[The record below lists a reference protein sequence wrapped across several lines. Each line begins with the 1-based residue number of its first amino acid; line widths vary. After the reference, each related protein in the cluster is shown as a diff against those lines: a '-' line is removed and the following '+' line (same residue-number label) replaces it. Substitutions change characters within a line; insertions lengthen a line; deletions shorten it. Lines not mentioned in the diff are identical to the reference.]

1 MRFTLLLLFISLSV
15 TAQNQLGGVI
25 LDSASKRPLEFVDVY
40 NRYDYTI
47 TNADGSFLFLS
58 EGDSVILKKL
68 GYKELRTTFEKL
80 QNKKHI
86 FLSEASIALD
96 EVVVTNESSIF
107 DKINKAI
114 PSNYPFRP
122 FEERF
127 MLRAVLKKNDSILK
141 IEDLSGKVKRQQLL
155 ATKEFPFPKKN
166 FEIELLNMR
175 KAGLEEEDVEFKLN
189 DFNEIFRWF
198 NMLFVSRKYVDTN
211 IKAINENTVKIDFA
225 TKDSVFKADGDRIE
239 GYWMINTTNHAIL
252 EGMISSN
259 RTRIEY
265 NKSGPY
271 RYWTPFFAVNTIFSQ
286 HENGRYFI
294 KNSRVDFKTE
304 VVNSKTEKKD
314 FYTCSYILTSQDNF
328 NYLNTNSNVSEKRDI
343 FKLKYPYNPD
353 FWEKQNQLLFT
364 EEMLEFLATVKDEN
378 NEYRAVS
385 NLN

>member
-1 MRFTLLLLFISLSV
+1 MRSILFILFISLSV

-40 NRYDYTI
+40 NRYDYTV

-155 ATKEFPFPKKN
+155 ANKVYPFPKKN

-175 KAGLEEEDVEFKLN
+175 KAGLEEEEDEFKLN
-189 DFNEIFRWF
+189 DFNEILRWF
-198 NMLFVSRKYVDTN
+198 NMLFISRKYVDTN
-211 IKAINENTVKIDFA
+211 IKAIGESMVKIDFV
-225 TKDSVFKADGDRIE
+225 TKDSIVQESGNKSE
-239 GYWMINTTNHAIL
+239 GYWMIDTTNHAIV
-252 EGMISSN
+252 EGMVISN
-259 RTRIEY
+259 RPQIEFD
-265 NKSGPY
+265 KSGLY
-271 RYWTPFFAVNTIFSQ
+271 RYHTPYFQVNTIFSQ
-286 HENGRYFI
+286 HKNGRYFI

-328 NYLNTNSNVSEKRDI
+328 KYLNTNSNVSEKRDI

-353 FWEKQNQLLFT
+353 FWEKQNQLLLT

-385 NLN
+385 NLK